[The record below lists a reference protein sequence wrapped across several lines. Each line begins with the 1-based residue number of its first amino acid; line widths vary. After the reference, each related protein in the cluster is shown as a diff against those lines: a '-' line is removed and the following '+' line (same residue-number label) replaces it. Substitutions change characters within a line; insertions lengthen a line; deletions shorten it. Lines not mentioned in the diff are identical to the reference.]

1 MLYYARMTYR
11 LREDSDAVLLTPARA
26 PTASVIWLHGLGA
39 SGHDFVPI
47 VPQLQLPLEL
57 GVRFVFPHAP
67 VRPVTL
73 NQGYRMRA
81 WYDIR
86 QLSAGA
92 VEDAEGIVAS
102 SERIGSLIRRE
113 IDLGVA
119 CDRIVLAGFSQGGAI
134 ALHVGTR
141 FPERLAGILA
151 LSTYLPLRDRLA
163 AESSEANRQIPI
175 LMCHGR
181 SDAMLTILV
190 GRQARDLLRQCGYH
204 VDWREYDMAHEV
216 CGAEVEDI
224 ARWLRDRL

>member
-1 MLYYARMTYR
+1 MSYR
-11 LREDSDAVLLTPARA
+11 LREDSDTVLLEPSSPGA
-26 PTASVIWLHGLGA
+26 TASVIWMHGLGA

-47 VPQLQLPLEL
+47 VPQLDLPPEL

-73 NQGYRMRA
+73 NQGFRMRA

-86 QLSAGA
+86 QLAASAI
-92 VEDAEGIVAS
+92 EDDAGIAAS

-113 IDLGVA
+113 TEQGIA
-119 CDRIVLAGFSQGGAI
+119 TDRIVLAGFSQGGAL
-134 ALHVGTR
+134 ALHAGTR
-141 FPERLAGILA
+141 FPKPLAGILA

-163 AESSEANRQIPI
+163 AEGGEANRHTPI

-181 SDAMLTILV
+181 SDAVLTIQI
-190 GRQARDLLRQCGYH
+190 GRYARDLLLGQGYA

-216 CGAEVEDI
+216 CDAEIGDI
-224 ARWLRDRL
+224 GQWLRSRL